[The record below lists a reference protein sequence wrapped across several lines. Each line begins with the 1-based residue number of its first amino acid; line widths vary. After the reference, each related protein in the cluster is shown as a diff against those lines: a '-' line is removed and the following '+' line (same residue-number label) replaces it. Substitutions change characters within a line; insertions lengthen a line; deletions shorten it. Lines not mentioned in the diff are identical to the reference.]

1 MANEQEKIKGD
12 DVKIKVSNPFF
23 SKLENFWFHHKWKV
37 IISAFFLIVLGIGIF
52 QMFTKEQYDTQVSV
66 ATHVIY
72 DKKQLEAF
80 NKTIESFLPKDVNR
94 DGKKNLAVYRYRV
107 YSEDEV
113 TEANGPYDDKGR
125 PTAVVIDTNFNRE
138 QITELNNAINS
149 GQCTVMFVSKY
160 EYDEL
165 VSRRP
170 DDVLLLPMSELFGEK
185 LPGGVTEN
193 GYGVM
198 LKDTKAY
205 ELEGFK
211 WLPEDTVICIL
222 RKFPT
227 VSEERYAA
235 DKQLFKN
242 IVEFGK

>member
-1 MANEQEKIKGD
+1 MANEQEKIKGE

-37 IISAFFLIVLGIGIF
+37 IISAFFLIVLGVGVF
-52 QMFTKEQYDTQVSV
+52 QMFTKEKYDTQVSV

-80 NKTIESFLPKDVNR
+80 NKALAALMPEDVNG

-107 YSEDEV
+107 YSEEELTDANSGFDENDNPV
-113 TEANGPYDDKGR
+113 I
-125 PTAVVIDTNFNRE
+125 VIDRNFNRE
-138 QITELNNAINS
+138 QMTELNNAINS
-149 GQCTVMFVSKY
+149 GQCTVMFVSRY

-165 VSRRP
+165 VNKRP
-170 DDVLLLPMSELFGEK
+170 NDVLLLPMSELFGEK
-185 LPGGVTEN
+185 LPEGVTEN

-198 LKDTKAY
+198 LKDTGVY
-205 ELEGFK
+205 ELDGFK

-222 RKFPT
+222 RKFPS
-227 VSEERYAA
+227 VSEKRYEA

>member
-1 MANEQEKIKGD
+1 MANEQEKIKGE
-12 DVKIKVSNPFF
+12 DVKIKISNPFF

-37 IISAFFLIVLGIGIF
+37 IISAFFLIVLGVGIF
-52 QMFTKEQYDTQVSV
+52 QMVTKEKYDTQVSV

-80 NKTIESFLPKDVNR
+80 NKTLESLMPEDVNG

-107 YSEDEV
+107 YSEDELGA
-113 TEANGPYDDKGR
+113 ANSGFDENDNPI
-125 PTAVVIDTNFNRE
+125 VVIDQNFNRE

-149 GQCTVMFVSKY
+149 GQCTVMFVSRY
-160 EYDEL
+160 EYDAL
-165 VSRRP
+165 VSKRP
-170 DDVLLLPMSELFGEK
+170 NDVLLLPMSELFGENIPK
-185 LPGGVTEN
+185 GVTEN

-198 LKDTKAY
+198 LKETKSYA
-205 ELEGFK
+205 LDGFK
-211 WLPEDTVICIL
+211 WLPDDTVICIL

-235 DKQLFKN
+235 DKLLFKN